1 VAGSAL
7 LFHRTCEKPY
17 LSISPVQISFMDAQ
31 TLTTLGTSLIVA
43 LATVIGSAITAYF
56 GYKSVKATA
65 DMAKTKEEMA
75 SVKRE
80 LIAAYRQISAYYQ
93 LEQEFIEAV
102 KSANGGTE
110 KSLKISHRDKVV
122 EKGFERPKITHNQAE
137 KRIRELEI

>member
-1 VAGSAL
+1 
-7 LFHRTCEKPY
+7 
-17 LSISPVQISFMDAQ
+17 MDTQ

-56 GYKSVKATA
+56 GFKSVKATA

-75 SVKRE
+75 STKRE

-93 LEQEFIEAV
+93 LEQEFIEAL
-102 KSANGGTE
+102 KTTNGGTE
-110 KSLKISHRDKVV
+110 KSLKIGHRDKVV

>member
-1 VAGSAL
+1 M
-7 LFHRTCEKPY
+7 E
-17 LSISPVQISFMDAQ
+17 AQ

-65 DMAKTKEEMA
+65 DMAKAKEEMG
-75 SVKRE
+75 SLKKE

-93 LEQEFIEAV
+93 LEQEFIEAM
-102 KSANGGTE
+102 KAANGTTE
-110 KSLKISHRDKVV
+110 KTLKIGYRDKVV
-122 EKGFERPKITHNQAE
+122 EKGFERPKLTHNQAE

>member
-1 VAGSAL
+1 
-7 LFHRTCEKPY
+7 
-17 LSISPVQISFMDAQ
+17 MDAQ